1 VIVRAD
7 ARSMAATNSVAPRGF
22 ASHPLPRIAL
32 ATVIGYSHRMRNDG
46 DGPYGPAAGK

>member
-1 VIVRAD
+1 
-7 ARSMAATNSVAPRGF
+7 MAATNSVASRGF